1 MKIHYILKMVILTTI
16 LIINNYLIRKI
27 NYSILNRNL
36 SFFMTRIYIYIYIYF
51 KQIPNL
57 HFCERNQ
64 VFVEKL
70 FVVYAGLIN
79 ILLIDLLI
87 KYFTLILS

>member
-1 MKIHYILKMVILTTI
+1 MI

-36 SFFMTRIYIYIYIYF
+36 SFFMPGMSYIYIYIF

-64 VFVEKL
+64 IF
-70 FVVYAGLIN
+70 GN
-79 ILLIDLLI
+79 IYLLYMLD
-87 KYFTLILS
+87 

>member
-1 MKIHYILKMVILTTI
+1 MI

-36 SFFMTRIYIYIYIYF
+36 SFFMPGMSYIYV
-51 KQIPNL
+51 IPNL

-64 VFVEKL
+64 IFGNICL
-70 FVVYAGLIN
+70 FVYAGLID

-87 KYFTLILS
+87 KFIDLEYCHANII